1 MFFLPPSVAN
11 ADYFLYL
18 CARIGQDV
26 NKDTNVPLQTSLTDL
41 IEIEK
46 MKKLYY
52 VMLAAL
58 TLTACGKKANDGA
71 TDKGASENDSVTVVA
86 EAGKESALKRVV
98 KVTRGENVV
107 PIEGATEEDEKFK
120 YRTMTLEYDDDGR
133 VAMITIDAENES
145 TAVTTFDYNKPGKVI
160 SMTSFEGEDYEPDIK
175 TYYLNNEGY
184 VTKVEQ
190 YGSTYTFKYK
200 DGHVVECTA
209 GDCYPIKATWKDG
222 NMVKVERYFDEVGSE
237 VTNYT
242 YTNIPIDV
250 NYDYTLSFNWFG
262 VDYIDLVSKG
272 FTTKNFVE
280 TMVNDQPIEDDFK
293 YETDKNG
300 KVKKVLYH
308 RCGDNY
314 NSDADIT
321 VEVK

>member
-1 MFFLPPSVAN
+1 M
-11 ADYFLYL
+11 
-18 CARIGQDV
+18 
-26 NKDTNVPLQTSLTDL
+26 
-41 IEIEK
+41 
-46 MKKLYY
+46 
-52 VMLAAL
+52 
-58 TLTACGKKANDGA
+58 
-71 TDKGASENDSVTVVA
+71 
-86 EAGKESALKRVV
+86 
-98 KVTRGENVV
+98 
-107 PIEGATEEDEKFK
+107 
-120 YRTMTLEYDDDGR
+120 
-133 VAMITIDAENES
+133 
-145 TAVTTFDYNKPGKVI
+145 
-160 SMTSFEGEDYEPDIK
+160 
-175 TYYLNNEGY
+175 
-184 VTKVEQ
+184 
-190 YGSTYTFKYK
+190 
-200 DGHVVECTA
+200 
-209 GDCYPIKATWKDG
+209 
-222 NMVKVERYFDEVGSE
+222 
-237 VTNYT
+237 TNYT